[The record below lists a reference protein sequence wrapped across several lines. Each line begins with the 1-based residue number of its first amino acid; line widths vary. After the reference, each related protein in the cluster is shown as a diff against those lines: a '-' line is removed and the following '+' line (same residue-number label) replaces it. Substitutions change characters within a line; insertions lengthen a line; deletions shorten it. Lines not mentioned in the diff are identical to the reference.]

1 MIALWYRS
9 RNVVMMAAMEA
20 SSRFSARVT
29 RIQQAI
35 RDQPGLDGWLFYDFR
50 HLDPIAYRVLL
61 LDASLHVTRR
71 WYYWIPA
78 EGAPI
83 KLQHRIEP
91 HVLDGLPGEA
101 RSYVSWREQQ
111 AILDSIL
118 HSANRIAMQYSPMNA
133 IPYLSRVDAGT
144 IDLVRSLNVEV
155 VTSADLVQQFEAVW
169 DETQLTSHRVA
180 AEGLRAIVDEA
191 FGFVGT
197 SLAEQREL
205 TEYKL
210 QQYILSRM
218 QARGLVTS
226 SPPIAAVNA
235 HSADPHYGPSSEGA
249 APIRPGDLVLIDLW
263 AKQPGPG
270 AVYADITW
278 TGYVGQVVPARHQ
291 NVFQIVRQ
299 ARDAAVTFVQSQ
311 VRGGAFPYG
320 WEVDDVCR
328 QVIQDAGYGKY
339 FVHRTGHSIGEEVHG
354 NGANIDNL
362 ETQDARRLLPCTCFS
377 IEPGIYL
384 PEEFGIRS
392 ELDVY
397 LSSHDAMV
405 YGQPVQTELV
415 AIAMPTA

>member
-1 MIALWYRS
+1 
-9 RNVVMMAAMEA
+9 MMAAMDVP
-20 SSRFSARVT
+20 SQFSARVS

-61 LDASLHVTRR
+61 LDTSLHVTRR

-78 EGAPI
+78 QGAPI

-111 AILDSIL
+111 TALGSLL
-118 HSANRIAMQYSPMNA
+118 HSAKRIAMQYSPLNA

-169 DETQLTSHRVA
+169 DKAQLESHRVA

-191 FGFVGT
+191 FAWVET
-197 SLAEQREL
+197 SVAEHRDL
-205 TEYKL
+205 TEYGL

-218 QARGLVTS
+218 QARHLVTS

-235 HSADPHYGPSSEGA
+235 HSADPHYGPSVEGS
-249 APIRPGDLVLIDLW
+249 APIRQGDLVLIDLW
-263 AKQPGPG
+263 AKQTDPG

-278 TGYVGQVVPARHQ
+278 TGFVGQPVPARHQ
-291 NVFQIVRQ
+291 EVFQIVRQ

-311 VRGGAFPYG
+311 VRGGTFPCG

-362 ETQDARRLLPCTCFS
+362 ETQDARRLLPGTCFS

-397 LSSHDAMV
+397 LSTHDAV
-405 YGQPVQTELV
+405 VHGQPVQTE
-415 AIAMPTA
+415 IFPITT

>member
-1 MIALWYRS
+1 MDAPARY
-9 RNVVMMAAMEA
+9 
-20 SSRFSARVT
+20 SARVA

-78 EGAPI
+78 HGSPV

-101 RSYVSWREQQ
+101 RTYVSWREQQ
-111 AILDSIL
+111 TALGSL
-118 HSANRIAMQYSPMNA
+118 LQSAKRIAMQYSPMNA

-144 IDLVRSLNVEV
+144 VELVRGLGVEV

-169 DETQLTSHRVA
+169 DESQLTSHRVA
-180 AEGLRAIVDEA
+180 AEGLRSIVDEA
-191 FGFVGT
+191 FACVGT
-197 SLAEQREL
+197 SLAERRGL
-205 TEYKL
+205 TEYGL

-218 QARGLVTS
+218 QARNLVTS

-235 HSADPHYGPSSEGA
+235 HSADPHYGPSPEGS
-249 APIRPGDLVLIDLW
+249 APIRQGDLVLIDLW
-263 AKQPGPG
+263 AKQPSPG

-278 TGYVGQVVPARHQ
+278 TGFVGQSVPARHQ
-291 NVFQIVRQ
+291 DLFQIVRR

-311 VRGGAFPYG
+311 VRAGAFPHG

-328 QVIQDAGYGKY
+328 QVIQDAGYGGY
-339 FVHRTGHSIGEEVHG
+339 FLHRTGHSIGEEVHG

-362 ETQDARRLLPCTCFS
+362 ETQDARRLLPGTCFS

-384 PEEFGIRS
+384 PEEIGIRS

-397 LSSHDAMV
+397 LSSHDAVV

-415 AIAMPTA
+415 AIAVPTA